1 MRFLLNINTF
11 LICIII
17 CVITIAAM
25 PANNK
30 QEDLIRTTPRPNIIV
45 SPPRLCPPGQ
55 KSDSF
60 GICREVA

>member
-1 MRFLLNINTF
+1 MRFLLNIITF

-30 QEDLIRTTPRPNIIV
+30 QEDLIRTTPRPNESTKIV
-45 SPPRLCPPGQ
+45 STWT
-55 KSDSF
+55 K
-60 GICREVA
+60 I